1 MTQPITQAVPQI
13 PQQHSSNQ
21 PIACIY
27 KGYLYMAHEFP
38 LGIPANALPLYAAQ
52 PERRPLTQDQI
63 DKIIFDTNI
72 TLKNYC
78 CDELQTKFARLVEA
92 AHMAQPAQEP
102 LTDDEIEAACGHNP
116 LNYNQGFSDGVRFAE
131 STHL

>member
-1 MTQPITQAVPQI
+1 M
-13 PQQHSSNQ
+13 NQ

-38 LGIPANALPLYAAQ
+38 SGIPANALPLFAARQ
-52 PERRPLTQDQI
+52 
-63 DKIIFDTNI
+63 
-72 TLKNYC
+72 
-78 CDELQTKFARLVEA
+78 
-92 AHMAQPAQEP
+92 P

-116 LNYNQGFSDGVRFAE
+116 LNYNQGFFDGVRFAE